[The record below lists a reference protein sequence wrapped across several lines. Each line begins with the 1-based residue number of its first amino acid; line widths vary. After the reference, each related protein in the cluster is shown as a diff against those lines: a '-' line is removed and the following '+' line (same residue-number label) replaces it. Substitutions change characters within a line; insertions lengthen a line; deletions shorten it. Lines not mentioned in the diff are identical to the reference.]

1 MIVNYADAILFR
13 GCYRGKKSCHRPLDK
28 LARSLK
34 KLILRIDGYSRHN
47 RADSRCFPRLVFV
60 SNRQPFEH
68 RKTHISFGDHFDVDF
83 VPQAGMEMID
93 SNWNVQNWITGNQ
106 NDGFVYD
113 GCAAFQKVLD
123 GKLATLF

>member
-1 MIVNYADAILFR
+1 MRYYSVDAIA
-13 GCYRGKKSCHRPLDK
+13 
-28 LARSLK
+28 ARKVVMDRSEQ
-34 KLILRIDGYSRHN
+34 ILRIDGYSRHN
-47 RADSRCFPRLVFV
+47 RADSRCFPQLVFV
-60 SNRQPFEH
+60 SNRQPYEH
-68 RKTHISFGDHFDVDF
+68 RETRFSFGDHFDVHF

-113 GCAAFQKVLD
+113 GCAFQKVLD